1 MTVVEEQTGQGQEE
15 SALLGRARSVFRRTG
30 RDLRDALAQI
40 GQLEDSSNRCY
51 VAAEQEI
58 DEQVADSVAG
68 LLRDVREKYPNQ
80 ELEVVIF
87 AAPAEARGGEQNG
100 RQDRSAAA
108 ERSV

>member
-1 MTVVEEQTGQGQEE
+1 MTVVEQQTEQGQE

-40 GQLEDSSNRCY
+40 GQLEDTAHRCY
-51 VAAEQEI
+51 VAAGQEI
-58 DEQVADSVAG
+58 DETVADSVAG

-87 AAPAEARGGEQNG
+87 AAPTEARGGEQNG
-100 RQDRSAAA
+100 KQDRSA
-108 ERSV
+108 ERPV